1 MTAKCKKLI
10 TDINRK
16 NNLDVDIREY
26 AGLLNNQY
34 NYYAMVKMCLNYY
47 TMKEVID
54 EIEDSKSVVSE
65 DFDIVAKIIK
75 DYIIDKKTVTDE
87 CLNQIKHVRDSV
99 EYKMRILTA
108 YADGYEIYEYIL
120 NRIEARIKNEN
131 EDVDIEMLSDK
142 MFRYVFSE
150 NDTVVINS
158 KLQLLI
164 SQLPVRMT
172 KNKFYDIVSN
182 TLSIYKGGEVSAVS
196 DFADRLRTSVLIT
209 KPEGFETEYPFL
221 NEVYNELKTA
231 DYKGMDLDTYN
242 NLMDRLSC
250 AASLINEDVSAY
262 VLFQEIVNDVYAIL
276 LSINNVSDNNNSCG
290 YKAAYEIL
298 KACTSNENIFEI
310 QEGLMQSF
318 EALEGVQEEVYE
330 SVMILEAIL
339 DDIITGHAE
348 VVNKLDL
355 ENEFNKLSII
365 EKLLSTSLFVELD
378 KNSISDSQIADND
391 FIMTLREELTEEF
404 AKLFAE
410 NDRIVNRSIMCKI
423 LAGMPIFLNSQQEI
437 KEYFDYV
444 LESCKDASELTACN
458 KLVCELIEEE
468 R

>member
-16 NNLDVDIREY
+16 NNLDNDIKEY
-26 AGLLNNQY
+26 SLLLNNQY
-34 NYYAMVKMCLNYY
+34 NYYAMAKMCLNYY
-47 TMKEVID
+47 TMKEIVG
-54 EIEDSKSVVSE
+54 EIEDSDVGIVKDFGVVS
-65 DFDIVAKIIK
+65 DIIK
-75 DYIIDKKTVTDE
+75 TYIIDNNAVTDE
-87 CLNQIKHVRDSV
+87 CLNQIKQMRDSV

-108 YADGYEIYEYIL
+108 YTDGYEIYEYIL
-120 NRIEARIKNEN
+120 NRIEARIKNES

-182 TLSIYKGGEVSAVS
+182 TLSIYKGGEVSSVS
-196 DFADRLRTSVLIT
+196 DFADRLRSAVLIS
-209 KPEGFETEYPFL
+209 KPEGFDTEYPFL
-221 NEVYNELKTA
+221 YETYNELKTA
-231 DYKGMDLDTYN
+231 DYKSMDLNTYN
-242 NLMDRLSC
+242 DLMDKLSHA
-250 AASLINEDVSAY
+250 AASINEDVSAY
-262 VLFQEIVNDVYAIL
+262 VLFQEIINDVYAIL
-276 LSINNVSDNNNSCG
+276 LSLDNVKDNTNRG
-290 YKAAYEIL
+290 YKAAFDIL
-298 KACTSNENIFEI
+298 KACTSHEDIFDV
-310 QEGLMQSF
+310 QEELMQSF
-318 EALEGVQEEVYE
+318 EALEGVQEDVYE
-330 SVMILEAIL
+330 TIMILETVL
-339 DDIITGHAE
+339 DDVITGHAE
-348 VVNKLDL
+348 VVSKLGL
-355 ENEFNKLSII
+355 QNEFDKLSII
-365 EKLLSTSLFVELD
+365 EKLLSTSLFIELEKD
-378 KNSISDSQIADND
+378 MVFESKIADSD
-391 FIMTLREELTEEF
+391 FIMKLREELTNDF
-404 AKLFAE
+404 ANLFEE
-410 NDRIVNRSIMCKI
+410 NDRIVNRSIMCKT